1 MLEHPWIVN
10 VMQHELDMA
19 YWMRK
24 VWGWKTNKKS
34 GERFVDAT
42 ASLN

>member
-10 VMQHELDMA
+10 VMQHKLDMA

-24 VWGWKTNKKS
+24 VWKWRKN
-34 GERFVDAT
+34 ERLAG
-42 ASLN
+42 SL